1 MPDYWLA
8 SSFAKSRISLWLT
21 ILVSYWLCHSHTLV
35 CRIYFTM
42 ALGILYV
49 SAGNSM
55 EGADFDFVCGLLVA
69 MNVLHVITTMLDI
82 FF

>member
-1 MPDYWLA
+1 
-8 SSFAKSRISLWLT
+8 
-21 ILVSYWLCHSHTLV
+21 
-35 CRIYFTM
+35 
-42 ALGILYV
+42 
-49 SAGNSM
+49 M